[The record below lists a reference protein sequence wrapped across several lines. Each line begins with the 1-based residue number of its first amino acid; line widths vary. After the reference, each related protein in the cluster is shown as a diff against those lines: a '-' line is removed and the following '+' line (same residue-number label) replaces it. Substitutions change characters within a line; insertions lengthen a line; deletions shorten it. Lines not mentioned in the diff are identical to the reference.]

1 MSRLGFCCTIVL
13 SCISVKETKNGILKS
28 IDSRAENIKLNA
40 CR

>member
-28 IDSRAENIKLNA
+28 IDSSENIKLNA